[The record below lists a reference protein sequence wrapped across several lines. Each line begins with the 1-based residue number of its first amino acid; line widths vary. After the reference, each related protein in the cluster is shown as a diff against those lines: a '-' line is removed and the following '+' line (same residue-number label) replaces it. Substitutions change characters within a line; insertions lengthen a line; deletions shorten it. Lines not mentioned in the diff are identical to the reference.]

1 LKIYRIETK
10 FHLYRLISLPSR
22 YADLR
27 TNRAHF
33 TGIKENTMIR
43 KAVAGL
49 RNFNIKKKVITG
61 TVIVLFFSWFSTNT
75 LYLARHAEN
84 FNLAMVTKARSI
96 CIMGEAMREYMSD
109 NWGRNIYDKATLLE
123 DVKGKFVYTVPV
135 FSSIQTMAKK
145 ADTLGYIFRVPK
157 ISPRN
162 PKNIPDPNERKV
174 LEMLKAQNLDEYSY
188 FDYDNEEIRYFRSI
202 KLTKDCMI
210 CHGDPATSYAL
221 WGRRNGTD
229 PTGMKMEGWKT
240 GEIHGAFEVIMP
252 VREFFRQRRWIFFKM
267 LMINIIIILISV
279 FVIRLVVKKG
289 LDPLDSIKKS
299 LDEINKGA
307 GDLTKKIDIVRNDE
321 VGDVALLFNSFIDQL
336 KLMVLAIKESANHV
350 STSSLEMTNSSQ
362 NLANVAQDQA
372 ASIEETSSGMEQI
385 KATIDSVS
393 DNAKNQAS
401 KADSTRSSMEYLA
414 NSINNINQNAQ
425 DANHMAD
432 ETHGYA
438 KEGEQV
444 LVNTVDSMR
453 EISNSSNKITEIVT
467 IISDISDQINLL
479 SLNASI
485 EAARAG
491 EHGRGF
497 AVVAEEISKLADQ
510 TAQSSKEINKLILE
524 TNNKVETG
532 SQLVERTA
540 ESLRKIIDNVKN
552 TASLMENIAKSTVD
566 LNGMGQRVTDEVLQV
581 NKMSEEISLMMEEQS
596 LSSNEIIRA
605 IEQINNVTQ
614 SVASGSEELAAASE
628 ELSSQ
633 SEVMMDIV
641 RRFKVE
647 E

>member
-1 LKIYRIETK
+1 
-10 FHLYRLISLPSR
+10 
-22 YADLR
+22 
-27 TNRAHF
+27 
-33 TGIKENTMIR
+33 MIR
-43 KAVAGL
+43 KVISSF

-61 TVIVLFFSWFSTNT
+61 TVIVLFFSWFATNT
-75 LYLARHAEN
+75 LYLSRHAQD

-109 NWGRNIYDKATLLE
+109 NWGRNIYDKASLLE

-135 FSSIQTMAKK
+135 FSSIATMAKK
-145 ADTLGYIFRVPK
+145 AETLGYIFRVPK

-162 PKNIPDPNERKV
+162 PKNAPDPEELKV
-174 LEMLKAQNLDEYSY
+174 LQRLKSQNLDEYSY
-188 FDYDNEEIRYFRSI
+188 FDYDREEIRYFRAI
-202 KLTKDCMI
+202 KLTKDCLI

-221 WGRRNGTD
+221 WGRKNGTD
-229 PTGMKMEGWKT
+229 PTGMRMEGWKV

-252 VREFFRQRRWIFFKM
+252 VREFFSQRRWIIVKM
-267 LMINIIIILISV
+267 LLINIFIILISV
-279 FVIRLVVKKG
+279 VIIRLVVKKG

-307 GDLTKKIDIVRNDE
+307 GDLTKKIDILRRDE
-321 VGDVALLFNSFIDQL
+321 VGEVAALFNSFIDQL
-336 KLMVLAIKESANHV
+336 RSMVLSIKESAHHV
-350 STSSLEMTNSSQ
+350 SSSSLEMTNSSQ

-414 NSINNINQNAQ
+414 TSINNINQNAQ

-432 ETHGYA
+432 ETHNYA

-444 LVNTVDSMR
+444 LVSTVDSMR
-453 EISNSSNKITEIVT
+453 EISSSSNKITEIVT
-467 IISDISDQINLL
+467 IITDISDQINLL

-491 EHGRGF
+491 DHGRGF

-524 TNNKVETG
+524 TNNKVDAG
-532 SQLVERTA
+532 SRLVERTA

-566 LNGMGQRVTDEVLQV
+566 LNGMGQRVTEEVLQV
-581 NKMSEEISLMMEEQS
+581 NKMSEEISIMMEEQS
-596 LSSNEIIRA
+596 LSSNEIISA

-641 RRFKVE
+641 RRFKVDE
-647 E
+647 

>member
-1 LKIYRIETK
+1 MRQIIYVRVYAR
-10 FHLYRLISLPSR
+10 HALR
-22 YADLR
+22 YAESPPA
-27 TNRAHF
+27 RANF
-33 TGIKENTMIR
+33 TGLRKKLMIR
-43 KAVAGL
+43 KIISGF
-49 RNFNIKKKVITG
+49 RNLNIKKKVITG
-61 TVIVLFFSWFSTNT
+61 TVIVLFFSWFATNT
-75 LYLARHAEN
+75 LYLARHAQD

-109 NWGRNIYDKATLLE
+109 NWGRNIYDKASLLD
-123 DVKGKFVYTVPV
+123 DVKGKFLYTVPV
-135 FSSIQTMAKK
+135 FSSIATMAKK
-145 ADTLGYIFRVPK
+145 AETLGYIFRVPK

-162 PKNIPDPNERKV
+162 PKNIPDPNELKV
-174 LEMLKAQNLDEYSY
+174 LEKLKAQNLDEHSY
-188 FDYDNEEIRYFRSI
+188 FDYDREEIRYFRSI
-202 KLTKDCMI
+202 KLTKDCLI

-221 WGRRNGTD
+221 WGRKNGTD
-229 PTGMKMEGWKT
+229 PTGMRMEGWKV

-252 VREFFRQRRWIFFKM
+252 VREFFSQRRWIFVKM
-267 LMINIIIILISV
+267 LLINIFIILISV
-279 FVIRLVVKKG
+279 VVIRLVVKKG

-307 GDLTKKIDIVRNDE
+307 GDLTRKIDVLRRDE
-321 VGDVALLFNSFIDQL
+321 VGEVASLFNSFIDQL
-336 KLMVLAIKESANHV
+336 RSMVLSIKESAHHV
-350 STSSLEMTNSSQ
+350 SSSSLEMTNSSQ

-414 NSINNINQNAQ
+414 TSINNINQNAQ

-432 ETHGYA
+432 ETHNYA

-444 LVNTVDSMR
+444 LVSTVESMR

-467 IISDISDQINLL
+467 IITDISDQINLL

-491 EHGRGF
+491 DHGRGF

-524 TNNKVETG
+524 TNSKVDAG
-532 SQLVERTA
+532 SRLVERTA
-540 ESLRKIIDNVKN
+540 DSLRKIIDNVKN
-552 TASLMENIAKSTVD
+552 TANLMEDIAKSTVD
-566 LNGMGQRVTDEVLQV
+566 LNGMGQRVTEEVLQV
-581 NKMSEEISLMMEEQS
+581 NKMSEEISIMMEEQS

-641 RRFKVE
+641 RRFKVDE
-647 E
+647 